1 MGRNVTTV
9 NRLIGKSMEKEP
21 GNVGQLVE
29 KMRKD
34 PIFKFGVRVLRSY
47 VSGVSVSADFDQ
59 HDPRQ
64 QVIADNVLTM
74 WDSFITNALDAIEY
88 GRQAMEI
95 TYQVSRDN
103 TTVNTI
109 ATLTPIPWAMCRL
122 KIEDGVI
129 LGVEVGKGTDAILL
143 RGGEVWWCAIEA
155 TRSNPHGVSIY
166 RGAPWEVYQRREV
179 MRRNRKNFTERF
191 AIGAGVATVPIE
203 VPSTAITDKGAA
215 PEINPNGDPV
225 DPVEEMGQQ
234 LTSMKAGGW
243 LVIPST
249 QYSPDQGGGR
259 QYTVEAFPEPK
270 GSEPL
275 DKEKDSLDVEAL
287 WSLGIPERAVMQQGQ
302 TGAYALADAHQR
314 VLHDLANG
322 IARQVVTS
330 FQRQVV
336 DPLCELNRCAGS
348 VQMTWQRI
356 GDAQADRTA
365 KMIDTVMNQP
375 TPSPIL
381 TKVVDIV
388 SLMESEGIPLVDGAR
403 QALEAIAAGPAPA
416 TSPAMAFSMIEDVMA
431 SSAEAVKRL
440 RALNG

>member
-1 MGRNVTTV
+1 MARNITTV
-9 NRLIGKSMEKEP
+9 NRIIGKSMEKEP

-34 PIFKFGVRVLRSY
+34 PIFKFGLRVLKSY
-47 VSGVSVSADFDQ
+47 VSGVSVATDFDQ
-59 HDPRQ
+59 DNRRQ
-64 QVIADNVLTM
+64 QIISDNLLAM
-74 WDSFITNALDAIEY
+74 WDSFVINALEAIEY
-88 GRQAMEI
+88 GRQALEI
-95 TYQVSRDN
+95 TYGVSDKDPS
-103 TTVNTI
+103 VNVI

-122 KIEDGVI
+122 KIEEGVI
-129 LGVEVGKGTDAILL
+129 LGVEVGKGQDAILL
-143 RGGEVWWCAIEA
+143 RTGEVWWCAIDA
-155 TRSNPHGVSIY
+155 TRANPHGVSIY
-166 RGAPWEVYQRREV
+166 RGAPWEVYQRREI

-191 AIGAGVATVPIE
+191 AIGGGVATVPIDL
-203 VPSTAITDKGAA
+203 PSTAVTDKGAT
-215 PEINPNGDPV
+215 PEIDANGDPV
-225 DPVEEMGQQ
+225 DPVTAMGQE

-243 LVIPST
+243 LVIPSVN
-249 QYSPDQGGGR
+249 YSADQGGGR

-270 GSEPL
+270 SSEPL

-330 FQRQVV
+330 FQRQVA
-336 DPLCELNRCAGS
+336 DPLCDLNRVPGS

-356 GDAQADRTA
+356 GDAQAERTA

-403 QALEAIAAGPAPA
+403 QVLEAIAAGPAPA

-440 RALNG
+440 RTLNG